1 MREMRRDEA
10 KHTARQRAHGRG
22 PACRSTAHT
31 EGSAPAPCPSHSSL
45 PRGRCLRGVQDNLKG
60 VLPWEGWWQTSAPCH
75 WQGDE
80 MGCDRS
86 TLSAFLTASSGVSLL
101 LFLSCHVNTQQALL
115 QGTTAQRRFG
125 EVPLIGTE

>member
-31 EGSAPAPCPSHSSL
+31 EGSAPTPCPSHSSL
-45 PRGRCLRGVQDNLKG
+45 PRGRCLRGVQDNLKECYRG
-60 VLPWEGWWQTSAPCH
+60 KAGGKPVPRVTGRA
-75 WQGDE
+75 DE